1 MLIAMRRIAA
11 RFRRLMPIRAARRFI
26 RQEDGATAVEFGM
39 VALPFLA
46 LTFAL
51 FLLGAG
57 YAVLCDRL

>member
-1 MLIAMRRIAA
+1 MSSPIYASFMRAPA
-11 RFRRLMPIRAARRFI
+11 LANGNFMAGYGNKLLSFREAPVLDVI
-26 RQEDGATAVEFGM
+26 
-39 VALPFLA
+39 FLA

>member
-1 MLIAMRRIAA
+1 MESFVLDII
-11 RFRRLMPIRAARRFI
+11 
-26 RQEDGATAVEFGM
+26 
-39 VALPFLA
+39 FLG

>member
-1 MLIAMRRIAA
+1 VLDII
-11 RFRRLMPIRAARRFI
+11 
-26 RQEDGATAVEFGM
+26 
-39 VALPFLA
+39 FLA